1 MRSALVLLIA
11 SASLAFAADWKVE
24 YSVPKDAKANFDT
37 PLTITVKDAKGAPVV
52 GADVEAVL
60 TMVEMDHG
68 EFKSPAKQVK
78 PGVYQAKTNFI
89 MVGLWQIEVRAKKG
103 GESVSKKFRHDV
115 KE

>member
-1 MRSALVLLIA
+1 MRALLLLVA
-11 SASLAFAADWKVE
+11 VSLSTAFAADWKVE
-24 YSVPKDAKANFDT
+24 YSLPKDAKANFDT
-37 PLTITVKDAKGAPVV
+37 QLTVTMKDSKGAPVA
-52 GADVEAVL
+52 GAEVETVL

-103 GESVSKKFRHDV
+103 SETVSKKFRHDV